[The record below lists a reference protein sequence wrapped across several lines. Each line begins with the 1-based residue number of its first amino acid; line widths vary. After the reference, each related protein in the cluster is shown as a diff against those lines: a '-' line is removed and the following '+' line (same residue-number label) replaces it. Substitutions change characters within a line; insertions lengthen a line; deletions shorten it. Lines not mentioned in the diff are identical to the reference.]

1 MSTRCFTIY
10 KIYKYSILF
19 HHFVE
24 FITSLV
30 ISFAQYKEYVICL
43 ISLSKC
49 SDALPSFTC
58 AKVVDNAWSI
68 CLVVSILIR
77 LRPIPYGQKR
87 LLRMLSLK
95 EIFAFLLFIE
105 VQDFFNNIKYFIWI
119 FIFSNLF
126 TINRVS

>member
-1 MSTRCFTIY
+1 MSTRCFTIF

-24 FITSLV
+24 FITPLV
-30 ISFAQYKEYVICL
+30 ISFAQCKEYVICL
-43 ISLSKC
+43 ISLSKF

-77 LRPIPYGQKR
+77 LRPNTLRSETLAPYAKPEGNFSVFIVYWSSQFFQQYQ
-87 LLRMLSLK
+87 LFYLN
-95 EIFAFLLFIE
+95 FHFLEFI
-105 VQDFFNNIKYFIWI
+105 YY
-119 FIFSNLF
+119 
-126 TINRVS
+126 